1 MLQTS
6 IGRGSTSAIS
16 IIRGN
21 EEALLAYQRA
31 LAIDPA
37 NIDAQVGLPDLC
49 CVGTVEEGEQIAE
62 QLLDAKKKPQEQ
74 TFDYLFLVAMLHRA
88 RGDHEKAITSLGKAM
103 SIARR
108 RYYRVCM
115 GALAETYALLGDRDN
130 AIAYYRNAL
139 DSEKYSS
146 PYMIQFHYR
155 LGLLYEEQQE
165 FQAAKDAYRRFLNY
179 WKDADADLSILA
191 DARSRLGA
199 LEAQATP

>member
-1 MLQTS
+1 LK
-6 IGRGSTSAIS
+6 I
-16 IIRGN
+16 
-21 EEALLAYQRA
+21 
-31 LAIDPA
+31 
-37 NIDAQVGLPDLC
+37 
-49 CVGTVEEGEQIAE
+49 EEGEQIAE
-62 QLLDAKKKPQEQ
+62 QLLDAKKKPQEE

-108 RYYRVCM
+108 RFYRVCM

-165 FQAAKDAYRRFLNY
+165 FQAAQAAYRRFLNY